1 MAGPA
6 QPSDVREF
14 TRHSSDVLM
23 NLNELRKRQVLTDVT
38 LRVGG
43 CPLQAH
49 KAVLT
54 ACSGFFY
61 SIFLGQGGHEVSV
74 LTLPSAIEPAGFQAL
89 LDFMY
94 TSRLLLT
101 PGTVPAVL
109 AAASYLQME
118 HVVESCHRFIQ
129 ASYTFFLASPASH
142 FTHHGL
148 QAPGDGEGS
157 APGCFPRQAQGG
169 GGGSGSTVVSALPG
183 PYCPTDKGL
192 GSAMS
197 PGAGGQPPPGQPAS
211 PGESSGCAPPAR
223 DPKACHWKKYRFIV
237 LNSLQQEGRRDPP
250 EPHNQAGRDEDS
262 GGPGK
267 KGPVHRRPPTQ
278 PHCAICNQEPLLLCT
293 HVQEEVSVGRGD
305 PRGTGAGPYHC
316 RACDLGYLEEEEE
329 EEEEGR
335 ESPTAGAAPEEKP
348 YKCHFCSSAFR
359 YKGNLASHRSLHTGE
374 KPYRCGICG
383 AQFNRPANLKTHLRI
398 HSGEKPYKCE
408 TCGSRFVQV
417 AHLRAHVLIHT
428 GEKPYPCGT
437 CGTRFRHLQTLKS
450 HLRIHTGEKPYHC
463 EKCNVD
469 FRHKSQLRLHLR
481 QKHGAITNTKIRYQ
495 VLEGPYA
502 APALC

>member
-1 MAGPA
+1 MAGP
-6 QPSDVREF
+6 QNHSYVCEF

-23 NLNELRKRQVLTDVT
+23 NLNELRKRHILTDVT
-38 LRVGG
+38 LQVGG

-74 LTLPSAIEPAGFQAL
+74 LSLPSSIEPAGFQAL

-101 PGTVPAVL
+101 PGTVPALL

-129 ASYTFFLASPASH
+129 ASYDRVTFLLTPPTPNFPRRKFQPLEGEVRSVAAS
-142 FTHHGL
+142 
-148 QAPGDGEGS
+148 
-157 APGCFPRQAQGG
+157 FPRQVQEDATIASTAASPFP
-169 GGGSGSTVVSALPG
+169 GS
-183 PYCPTDKGL
+183 YCLKEKEL
-192 GSAMS
+192 GSMMS
-197 PGAGGQPPPGQPAS
+197 PGAGDQSPPGQPAS
-211 PGESSGCAPPAR
+211 PRESSSCAPIP
-223 DPKACHWKKYRFIV
+223 DPKACNWKKYRFIV
-237 LNSLQQEGRRDPP
+237 LNSMLREGRQDPP
-250 EPHNQAGRDEDS
+250 KSHSQAGSNGDS
-262 GGPGK
+262 G
-267 KGPVHRRPPTQ
+267 KGSHLQRLPTAQ
-278 PHCAICNQEPLLLCT
+278 AHCSICNQPTPPLCS
-293 HVQEEVSVGRGD
+293 HPPEDVSMGQGD
-305 PRGTGAGPYHC
+305 PSGTGASPYDC
-316 RACDLGYLEEEEE
+316 KACDLAYLEG
-329 EEEEGR
+329 EEGGR
-335 ESPTAGAAPEEKP
+335 GGGRSPPPAGDVSEEKP
-348 YKCHFCSSAFR
+348 HKCHFCSSAFR
-359 YKGNLASHRSLHTGE
+359 YKGSLASHRSLHTGE

-417 AHLRAHVLIHT
+417 AHLRAHILIHT

-450 HLRIHTGEKPYHC
+450 HIRIHTGEKPYHC
-463 EKCNVD
+463 EKCSIH

-495 VLEGPYA
+495 VLNGPYA
-502 APALC
+502 TLC